1 MSVQPIVVILVS
13 EVLVDRTLSGSGIRI
28 GSMCIVNIYH
38 ALRCN
43 DDAAADDDADDVDDD
58 E

>member
-13 EVLVDRTLSGSGIRI
+13 EVLVDRTFSGIRI
-28 GSMCIVNIYH
+28 GSVCIVNIYH

-43 DDAAADDDADDVDDD
+43 DDAAAADDADDVDDD